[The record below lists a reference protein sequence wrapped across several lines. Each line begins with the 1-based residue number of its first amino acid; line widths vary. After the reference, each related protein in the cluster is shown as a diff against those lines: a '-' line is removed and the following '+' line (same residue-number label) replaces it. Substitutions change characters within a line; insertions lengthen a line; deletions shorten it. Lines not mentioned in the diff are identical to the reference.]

1 MRLRAK
7 RPRSREIASCFTYF
21 VQRID
26 NSECPNRIWSTPCR
40 IGCLVASSPLG
51 PRLISVTESIV
62 LPPNRTGS
70 STMQSRILA
79 LSERLSQFAQR
90 GARSG
95 RKTAAWQGPERLAAE
110 SSSGR
115 SGYSHQPVGF
125 VAGSAG
131 SDMMGRLQSRA
142 RNRVKRIIDF
152 RTRVANKSDWAINAV
167 LNHFWSKLN
176 PSTPP
181 IQKNKDRLR
190 H

>member
-1 MRLRAK
+1 
-7 RPRSREIASCFTYF
+7 
-21 VQRID
+21 
-26 NSECPNRIWSTPCR
+26 
-40 IGCLVASSPLG
+40 
-51 PRLISVTESIV
+51 
-62 LPPNRTGS
+62 
-70 STMQSRILA
+70 MQSRILA
-79 LSERLSQFAQR
+79 LSERLSDLRNAGDQAER
-90 GARSG
+90 LR
-95 RKTAAWQGPERLAAE
+95 AWQGPERLAAE
-110 SSSGR
+110 SSSDR